1 MKITCQSCQ
10 SKYNVADK
18 KVQGKI
24 VRIRCRKCAATIVV
38 NGSTGEVSMAARATG
53 AVPDEPAVSV
63 ASARGGAAPA
73 QGATWHVN
81 VGDGEPRTMTLAEL
95 IVSYNAGHVTQDM
108 LVWSEGMDQWQPLAE
123 TAAVVAAL
131 RGDASAAE
139 TASQVTETA
148 ADGVSGAEMM
158 PPGESMFDQGASD
171 DATRIAVRPAQGAVE
186 PAERD
191 DPPRIAARAPAA
203 GAAQAA
209 APPVE
214 AKRAAVGKRE
224 TRGRDLFSTYAGE
237 ELQASAQTAA
247 NMVEASHDDGK
258 LTGQRNEN
266 SLLFSLAVLTK
277 SADERAPSPEAPTKE
292 DSGIIDLKALVARS
306 ESMRP
311 ATRAAAVD
319 MFTSP
324 LGLVPPTLADLG
336 APDVPGPKSKAPLL
350 VAAIAG
356 VAVLLLLGIVIG
368 VKLAGAGSAPPPTA
382 SAVGPIEAPSATASA
397 EPSATA
403 APMPSESAA
412 PAASAAP
419 KKAAHP
425 GGGIAKPAG
434 VGNAPAHAAPN
445 ALPPSPAPKK
455 GGDCGCNGDL
465 MCMMKCSTT
474 H

>member
-1 MKITCQSCQ
+1 MMQGEPMFDRVS
-10 SKYNVADK
+10 SDEAGRGAGRP
-18 KVQGKI
+18 VQGA
-24 VRIRCRKCAATIVV
+24 VQP
-38 NGSTGEVSMAARATG
+38 EV
-53 AVPDEPAVSV
+53 
-63 ASARGGAAPA
+63 
-73 QGATWHVN
+73 
-81 VGDGEPRTMTLAEL
+81 
-95 IVSYNAGHVTQDM
+95 
-108 LVWSEGMDQWQPLAE
+108 
-123 TAAVVAAL
+123 
-131 RGDASAAE
+131 
-139 TASQVTETA
+139 
-148 ADGVSGAEMM
+148 
-158 PPGESMFDQGASD
+158 SD
-171 DATRIAVRPAQGAVE
+171 DATRIAARPA
-186 PAERD
+186 R
-191 DPPRIAARAPAA
+191 

-209 APPVE
+209 TPAVE

-247 NMVEASHDDGK
+247 NMVEASRDDGR

-311 ATRAAAVD
+311 AMRAATVD

-336 APDVPGPKSKAPLL
+336 APDAPGPAKSKAPLL

-368 VKLAGAGSAPPPTA
+368 VKLAGAGSAAAPTA
-382 SAVGPIEAPSATASA
+382 SAVGSVEAPAATASA

-403 APMPSESAA
+403 APMPSESAP

-425 GGGIAKPAG
+425 VGGIAKPAVG
-434 VGNAPAHAAPN
+434 GNAPAHAAPN
-445 ALPPSPAPKK
+445 GLPPSPAPKK
-455 GGDCGCNGDL
+455 GNDCGCNGDL
-465 MCMMKCSTT
+465 MCMMKCST

>member
-1 MKITCQSCQ
+1 
-10 SKYNVADK
+10 
-18 KVQGKI
+18 
-24 VRIRCRKCAATIVV
+24 
-38 NGSTGEVSMAARATG
+38 MAARPTG
-53 AVPDEPAVSV
+53 AAPDEPVVSV
-63 ASARGGAAPA
+63 PSARGGAAPA
-73 QGATWHVN
+73 QDAVWHVN
-81 VGDGEPRTMTLAEL
+81 IGNGEPRTMTLVEL
-95 IVSYNAGHVTQDM
+95 VASYNAGQVTQDM

-123 TAAVVAAL
+123 APAVVSAL
-131 RGDASAAE
+131 RGDASAE
-139 TASQVTETA
+139 TAAQVTETA
-148 ADGVSGAEMM
+148 ADSVSGAEMM
-158 PPGESMFDQGASD
+158 PGEPMFDRVSSDEARRGAARPVQGAVQPEVSD
-171 DATRIAVRPAQGAVE
+171 DATRIAVRPGPVAV
-186 PAERD
+186 
-191 DPPRIAARAPAA
+191 
-203 GAAQAA
+203 QAA
-209 APPVE
+209 TPAVE

-247 NMVEASHDDGK
+247 NMVEASRDDGR

-311 ATRAAAVD
+311 AMRAAAVD

-336 APDVPGPKSKAPLL
+336 ARDVPGPAKSKAPLL

-368 VKLAGAGSAPPPTA
+368 VRLAGAGSAAAPAA
-382 SAVGPIEAPSATASA
+382 SAVGPVEAPSATASA

-403 APMPSESAA
+403 APMPSDSAP

-425 GGGIAKPAG
+425 GGGNAKPAVG
-434 VGNAPAHAAPN
+434 GNAPVHAAPN

-455 GGDCGCNGDL
+455 GNDCGCNGDL
-465 MCMMKCSTT
+465 MCMMKCST